1 MTADAAYVGGGY
13 DSPDFPTVHPLRPVY
28 SGNGDAFVAKLT
40 SEGEDPLVTAFVSF
54 NPLEA
59 TFQTI
64 PETQRCPAGFVSTFS
79 FTARLSDTS
88 ASTSLADLQVE
99 VAAITNRNLLQ
110 NTDGDNTPETTFEPA
125 APFVLTVEDGLL
137 SLRAQ
142 EASLRA
148 IVEALGRQLD
158 IEVVARI
165 SPEEH
170 VGRWHLRAC
179 LTVVSRT
186 RAAVKNLAA
195 QGRLP
200 CRLICPGDG
209 GESVTGCAPG
219 ESLCRQGFAH
229 YAQYGTDGA
238 QPWRGHGDDMVVKHL
253 GSRGAHFGFLM
264 ANPCDY
270 SAQVGPLAAGAAG
283 GGGRDPGLQQC
294 GPMFVGMAPGYFSN
308 TPFFPCGPLEL
319 EE

>member
-1 MTADAAYVGGGY
+1 MASGADPTAITLSLAGVDCVDVDAQGDLVLATASRPTRFQKPVVYQEREGRRHGLRRRGTN
-13 DSPDFPTVHPLRPVY
+13 SPDFPTVHPLRPVN
-28 SGNGDAFVAKLT
+28 SGNGDAFVAKLP
-40 SEGEDPLVTAFVSF
+40 SEGEDPLVNAFVSF

-110 NTDGDNTPETTFEPA
+110 NTDGGNTPETTFERA

-142 EASLRA
+142 EASLKA
-148 IVEALGRQLD
+148 IVEALGRQLN

-170 VGRWHLRAC
+170 VGRWHLPAC

-186 RAAVKNLAA
+186 RAAVKNLVV
-195 QGRLP
+195 QGPVYPAGGRSSGFTSAWQ
-200 CRLICPGDG
+200 LICLIS
-209 GESVTGCAPG
+209 EKRS
-219 ESLCRQGFAH
+219 
-229 YAQYGTDGA
+229 
-238 QPWRGHGDDMVVKHL
+238 
-253 GSRGAHFGFLM
+253 
-264 ANPCDY
+264 
-270 SAQVGPLAAGAAG
+270 AAGSWASWIIFRAG
-283 GGGRDPGLQQC
+283 T
-294 GPMFVGMAPGYFSN
+294 V
-308 TPFFPCGPLEL
+308 
-319 EE
+319 